1 MQEKITHKKYL
12 QEKYRKRVNMA
23 DKASKTKKASKF
35 KGFNNILAVRLR
47 QLMYGSGTTQQELA
61 EKTGCSR
68 QAVAQYMDGS
78 NAPNI
83 DKLILI
89 ADFFNVSID
98 YLVGKDKEQTEEEL
112 VQSIVNYTGLDE
124 KSVEV
129 LHNLKCESTNEIEE
143 TVKKISA
150 VFSGRR
156 SQDTKTDLSFINTF
170 INSQFNAVFN
180 HPKSYLYEYCRN
192 LKKCIEIYN
201 QVIDFEIQDDFDT
214 DFLFQKINK
223 FDDDMNEIKKKIR
236 VEKYLITDDFN
247 DTLDYFVNDM
257 LFEIRDKEKAAREKL
272 NSMYLF
278 IIEKD
283 GENNVN
289 NP

>member
-278 IIEKD
+278 LIEKD

>member
-89 ADFFNVSID
+89 AEFFNVSID

-180 HPKSYLYEYCRN
+180 HPNSYLYEYCRN

-214 DFLFQKINK
+214 DFLFQKFNK

-283 GENNVN
+283 GENNGN
-289 NP
+289 NT

>member
-12 QEKYRKRVNMA
+12 QEKYRKRVNMS

-68 QAVAQYMDGS
+68 QAIAQYMDGS

-89 ADFFNVSID
+89 AEFFNVSID

-150 VFSGRR
+150 VLSGRR

-180 HPKSYLYEYCRN
+180 HPNSYLYEYCRN

-214 DFLFQKINK
+214 DFLFQKFHK
-223 FDDDMNEIKKKIR
+223 FDDDIKEIKKKIR

>member
-68 QAVAQYMDGS
+68 QAIAQYMDGS

-89 ADFFNVSID
+89 AEFFNVSID
-98 YLVGKDKEQTEEEL
+98 YLVGKDKEQTEEEF

-150 VFSGRR
+150 VLSGRR

-180 HPKSYLYEYCRN
+180 HPNSYLYEYCRN

-214 DFLFQKINK
+214 DFLFQKFHK
-223 FDDDMNEIKKKIR
+223 FDDDIKEIKKKIR

-283 GENNVN
+283 GENNGN

>member
-68 QAVAQYMDGS
+68 QAIAQYMDGS

-98 YLVGKDKEQTEEEL
+98 YLVGKDKEQTEEEF
-112 VQSIVNYTGLDE
+112 VQSIVNYTGLEE

-192 LKKCIEIYN
+192 LKKCIDIYN

-214 DFLFQKINK
+214 DFLFQKFNK

-283 GENNVN
+283 GESNVN
-289 NP
+289 NT

>member
-1 MQEKITHKKYL
+1 MQEKTTHKKYL
-12 QEKYRKRVNMA
+12 QEKYRKRVNMS

-68 QAVAQYMDGS
+68 QAIAQYMDGS

-89 ADFFNVSID
+89 AEFFNVSID

-124 KSVEV
+124 NSIEALQTIKNSKMSINSIT
-129 LHNLKCESTNEIEE
+129 LNPPRIQSTMQILN
-143 TVKKISA
+143 KLISGGTLL
-150 VFSGRR
+150 SII
-156 SQDTKTDLSFINTF
+156 DLSMAFNKAFNLQEDYLVAAIAALKEYKKEHIAMYINEDY
-170 INSQFNAVFN
+170 IAEYQLYK
-180 HPKSYLYEYCRN
+180 KSKDDSELCLFKLQELVKDE
-192 LKKCIEIYN
+192 LKENISE
-201 QVIDFEIQDDFDT
+201 QRE
-214 DFLFQKINK
+214 
-223 FDDDMNEIKKKIR
+223 R
-236 VEKYLITDDFN
+236 VS
-247 DTLDYFVNDM
+247 
-257 LFEIRDKEKAAREKL
+257 KL
-272 NSMYLF
+272 NKEYKLLLKTHKLSDIFPDELN
-278 IIEKD
+278 KD

>member
-89 ADFFNVSID
+89 AEFFNVSID

-150 VFSGRR
+150 AFNGRR

-180 HPKSYLYEYCRN
+180 HPNSYLYEYCRN

-214 DFLFQKINK
+214 DFLFQKFNK

-236 VEKYLITDDFN
+236 VEKYLITDDFK

-283 GENNVN
+283 GESNGNNT
-289 NP
+289 

>member
-89 ADFFNVSID
+89 AEFFNVSID

-180 HPKSYLYEYCRN
+180 HPNSYLYEYCRN

-214 DFLFQKINK
+214 DFLFQKFNK

-283 GENNVN
+283 GESNGNNT
-289 NP
+289 

>member
-98 YLVGKDKEQTEEEL
+98 YLVGKDKEQTEEEF

-283 GENNVN
+283 GDTNGN

>member
-12 QEKYRKRVNMA
+12 QEKYRKRVNMS

-68 QAVAQYMDGS
+68 QAIAQYMDGS

-89 ADFFNVSID
+89 AEFFNVSID
-98 YLVGKDKEQTEEEL
+98 YLVGKDKEQTEEEF

-180 HPKSYLYEYCRN
+180 HPNSYLYEYCRN

-214 DFLFQKINK
+214 DFLFQKFNK

-283 GENNVN
+283 GENNGN

>member
-1 MQEKITHKKYL
+1 
-12 QEKYRKRVNMA
+12 MA
-23 DKASKTKKASKF
+23 DKASKTKQASKF
-35 KGFNNILAVRLR
+35 KGYDNILAVRLR
-47 QLMYGSGTTQQELA
+47 QLMEGKRITQQELA
-61 EKTGCSR
+61 DKTGCSR
-68 QAVAQYMDGS
+68 QSISQYMDGS

-89 ADFFNVSID
+89 AEFFNISID

-150 VFSGRR
+150 IFNGRR
-156 SQDTKTDLSFINTF
+156 SQDTKTDLSFINAF

-180 HPKSYLYEYCRN
+180 HPNSYLYEYCRN

-214 DFLFQKINK
+214 DFLFQKFNK
-223 FDDDMNEIKKKIR
+223 FDDDINEIKKKIR
-236 VEKYLITDDFN
+236 VDKYLITDDFN

>member
-89 ADFFNVSID
+89 AEFFNVSID

-180 HPKSYLYEYCRN
+180 HPNSYLYEYCRN

-283 GENNVN
+283 GENNGN

>member
-89 ADFFNVSID
+89 AEFFNVSID

-180 HPKSYLYEYCRN
+180 HPNSYLYEYCRN

-214 DFLFQKINK
+214 DFLFQKFNK

-283 GENNVN
+283 GENNGN

>member
-23 DKASKTKKASKF
+23 DKASKTKRASKF

-124 KSVEV
+124 NSVEV
-129 LHNLKCESTNEIEE
+129 LHNLKCESANEIEE

-180 HPKSYLYEYCRN
+180 HPNSYLYEYCRN

-214 DFLFQKINK
+214 DFLFQKFNK
-223 FDDDMNEIKKKIR
+223 FDDDINEIKKKIR

-283 GENNVN
+283 GENNGN
-289 NP
+289 NT

>member
-1 MQEKITHKKYL
+1 
-12 QEKYRKRVNMA
+12 MA

-47 QLMYGSGTTQQELA
+47 QLMKGKETTQQELA

-68 QAVAQYMDGS
+68 QAIAQYMDGS

-89 ADFFNVSID
+89 AEFFNVSID
-98 YLVGKDKEQTEEEL
+98 YLVGKDKEQTEEEF
-112 VQSIVNYTGLDE
+112 VQSIVNYTGLE
-124 KSVEV
+124 ENSIEV
-129 LHNLKCESTNEIEE
+129 LHKLKCESTNEIEE

-150 VFSGRR
+150 MLNGRR

-180 HPKSYLYEYCRN
+180 HPNSYLYEYCRN

-214 DFLFQKINK
+214 DFLFQKFNK
-223 FDDDMNEIKKKIR
+223 FDDDINEIKKKIR
-236 VEKYLITDDFN
+236 VDKYLITDDFN

-257 LFEIRDKEKAAREKL
+257 LFEIRDKDKAAREKL

>member
-68 QAVAQYMDGS
+68 QAIAQYMDGS

-89 ADFFNVSID
+89 AEFFNVSID

-124 KSVEV
+124 NSIEALQTIKNSKKSINSIT
-129 LHNLKCESTNEIEE
+129 LNPPRIQSTMQILN
-143 TVKKISA
+143 KLISDGTLLSI
-150 VFSGRR
+150 V
-156 SQDTKTDLSFINTF
+156 DLSMA
-170 INSQFNAVFN
+170 FNNAFN
-180 HPKSYLYEYCRN
+180 LQEDYLVAAITALKEY
-192 LKKCIEIYN
+192 KKEHIEKYVN
-201 QVIDFEIQDDFDT
+201 DT
-214 DFLFQKINK
+214 DILEYQQYEKSKDNSELCLFKLQELVK
-223 FDDDMNEIKKKIR
+223 DE
-236 VEKYLITDDFN
+236 L
-247 DTLDYFVNDM
+247 
-257 LFEIRDKEKAAREKL
+257 KENISEQRERISKL
-272 NSMYLF
+272 NKEYKLLLKTHKLSDIFPDELN
-278 IIEKD
+278 KD
-283 GENNVN
+283 GESNVN
-289 NP
+289 NT